1 MNVDSEDQ
9 ESLNEHVLE
18 VQLGWLMDLRKEVR
32 LVSDNDDDDVVYVFW
47 RVKTWIEESADLQLS
62 WGLLEV
68 EQ

>member
-9 ESLNEHVLE
+9 ESLNEHVVE
-18 VQLGWLMDLRKEVR
+18 VQLGWLMDLRKEAH
-32 LVSDNDDDDVVYVFW
+32 LVNDNDDDDVVYVFW

-62 WGLLEV
+62 GELQEV